1 MSLDNSNYQD
11 QQEDIRSND
20 YLSEFQYKKNRP
32 SQKEWSNR
40 TNKPLN
46 NNTLKQQIPSEF
58 LSKPQSQKEAQIQ
71 HQKNDT
77 IQLYPSQKA
86 NSNRNSLAEQE
97 KQEIQF
103 QLNQKKIKEEQE
115 NQIQSQVRK
124 NSQLKIQP
132 VFNINIQITKIYPR
146 SSKSLDVAYNLQY
159 RKEKE
164 LKQLKPNQQIQ
175 SNIFSSQSRE
185 IINRSSNNQTQ
196 ISDFDKVNSMIYPSQ
211 SQLRT
216 YEMRLGMQN
225 DPKLQ
230 EKQDILSDIHEQLK
244 QFTITS
250 SSKKHS
256 ILEDALQLC
265 LLLLPDLRGFER
277 HIISKQFY
285 EKMKCV
291 YQLERNYQA
300 FVRRFYHLSIFSESW
315 TLQNISKMGEIIMK
329 NQQSTLQS
337 YHIIYNI
344 KDKTIEFPSQNSN
357 KKIPEKPKAIQQI
370 IQNQQTKRIV
380 LSLTTK
386 TLSQYVNLSAK
397 EIDEDIQ
404 EFDDELQFVEM
415 ILKLI
420 PLAL

>member
-1 MSLDNSNYQD
+1 MSLDNSKLQD

-32 SQKEWSNR
+32 SQKDWSNR

-46 NNTLKQQIPSEF
+46 NNKLQEQIQSEF

-71 HQKNDT
+71 HKKNDT
-77 IQLYPSQKA
+77 IQLYPSQKT

-103 QLNQKKIKEEQE
+103 QLNQIKKEQE
-115 NQIQSQVRK
+115 NQIQSQARK

-146 SSKSLDVAYNLQY
+146 SSKSLDVAQNSYN
-159 RKEKE
+159 RTEKE
-164 LKQLKPNQQIQ
+164 LKQLKPIQQIQ
-175 SNIFSSQSRE
+175 SNIFQSQSRE

-196 ISDFDKVNSMIYPSQ
+196 ISDFDKVNSVIYPSQ

-216 YEMRLGMQN
+216 YEIRFGMQN

-244 QFTITS
+244 QLTITS

-265 LLLLPDLRGFER
+265 LLLLPDLRGFDR

-315 TLQNISKMGEIIMK
+315 TTQNISKMCEIIMK

-370 IQNQQTKRIV
+370 IQNQQKKRIV